1 MTAHWPRQLSGTALA
16 VLLHLGAIAAWLG
29 SNAPSVSPSAPAQT
43 LKVSLISAPQEAPR
57 PPAPPQATAQPVQK
71 APPTPPRQLAT
82 KPRTDTPAAETVAA
96 TQATPQMA
104 AAAAPATPS
113 GTPSEAPPAIVPPKF
128 DAAYL
133 ANPAPAYPTLSR
145 RLNETGRVLLRVKVS
160 ADGLPTEIDVAQS
173 SGYPR
178 LDEAAREAVRG
189 WKFVPARQGDKPVPA
204 AVQVPIVF
212 KLN

>member
-1 MTAHWPRQLSGTALA
+1 MTSLPRQLSGTALA
-16 VLLHLGAIAAWLG
+16 IVLHLAAAAWWLG
-29 SNAPSVSPSAPAQT
+29 TSGNIIAPTVPVQT
-43 LKVSLISAPQEAPR
+43 LNVSLLSALEDAPT
-57 PPAPPQATAQPVQK
+57 PPAPAVKPVT
-71 APPTPPRQLAT
+71 PTLPKITPTTPRQLAT
-82 KPRTDTPAAETVAA
+82 PARDTPAAEAVPAA
-96 TQATPQMA
+96 STTNQIAP
-104 AAAAPATPS
+104 AAPATSAAS
-113 GTPSEAPPAIVPPKF
+113 GTPSEAPAIVPPKF

-133 ANPAPAYPTLSR
+133 ANPAPPYPGMSR

-160 ADGLPTEIDVAQS
+160 PEGLPTDVDIAQS

-189 WKFVPARQGDKPVPA
+189 WKFIPARQGDKAIAA

>member
-1 MTAHWPRQLSGTALA
+1 MTANWPRQLSGTALA
-16 VLLHLGAIAAWLG
+16 VLLHLGALAWWLLAG
-29 SNAPSVSPSAPAQT
+29 GVSTPPSLPMQT
-43 LKVSLISAPQEAPR
+43 LNVSLISAPEDAPR
-57 PPAPPQATAQPVQK
+57 PPAPAQAAPQAVKK
-71 APPTPPRQLAT
+71 AAPTPPRQLAT
-82 KPRTDTPAAETVAA
+82 RPQTDTPAAETVAA
-96 TQATPQMA
+96 TQTTQQI
-104 AAAAPATPS
+104 APATAPATAS
-113 GTPSEAPPAIVPPKF
+113 GTPSEAPPAIVPPRF

-133 ANPAPAYPTLSR
+133 ANPAPPYPTLSR

-160 ADGLPTEIDVAQS
+160 AEGLPTEIDIAQS

-189 WKFVPARQGDKPVPA
+189 WKFVPARQGDKTVPA